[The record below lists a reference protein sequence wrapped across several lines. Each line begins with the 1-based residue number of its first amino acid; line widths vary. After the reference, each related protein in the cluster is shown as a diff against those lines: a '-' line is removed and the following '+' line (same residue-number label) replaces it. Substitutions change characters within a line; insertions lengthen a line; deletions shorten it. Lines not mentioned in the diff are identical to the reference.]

1 MAGDAEFRIAREALP
16 PGDYVAPGLEIVL
29 PDRCFPNMTCGD
41 VERHPWKY
49 LRREIPHTWYVD
61 ARDPLMG
68 FVSRDEAAILYNVA
82 RHFAGRAAL
91 EIGCWRGWSTCHLGL
106 GGVQLDVLDPVLEE
120 PERRAEIEA
129 MLECARI
136 AGNVRLHSGSSPD
149 AVSAIAAQ
157 RGEKW
162 SLFFIDGDHEA
173 LAPARDVEACLD
185 HATEDAAFLFHDL
198 TSPDV
203 AEALRTL
210 EGSGFNV
217 MLYQT
222 MQIMGIAWRGRVT
235 PVHHLPDPDVP
246 WQLPHHLVGLPVS
259 GVMFEHGPSR
269 LRTELVERAQ
279 TIVARNARI
288 QDLQEALAETQR
300 ALARSGLRS
309 RLKRLLHL
317 ER

>member
-1 MAGDAEFRIAREALP
+1 
-16 PGDYVAPGLEIVL
+16 
-29 PDRCFPNMTCGD
+29 
-41 VERHPWKY
+41 
-49 LRREIPHTWYVD
+49 
-61 ARDPLMG
+61 
-68 FVSRDEAAILYNVA
+68 
-82 RHFAGRAAL
+82 
-91 EIGCWRGWSTCHLGL
+91 
-106 GGVQLDVLDPVLEE
+106 
-120 PERRAEIEA
+120 
-129 MLECARI
+129 MLECAGI
-136 AGNVRLHSGSSPD
+136 AGHVRLHSGCSPD
-149 AVSAIAAQ
+149 AIAAVAAQ

-173 LAPARDVEACLD
+173 LAPVRDVEASLE
-185 HATEDAAFLFHDL
+185 HAANDAAFLFHDL

-203 AEALRTL
+203 AQALRTL

-259 GVMFEHGPSR
+259 GVTFEHGPSR

-279 TIVARNARI
+279 TIVAKDARI
-288 QDLQEALAETQR
+288 EDLQKALRDKQE

-309 RLKRLLHL
+309 RLKRLLRL